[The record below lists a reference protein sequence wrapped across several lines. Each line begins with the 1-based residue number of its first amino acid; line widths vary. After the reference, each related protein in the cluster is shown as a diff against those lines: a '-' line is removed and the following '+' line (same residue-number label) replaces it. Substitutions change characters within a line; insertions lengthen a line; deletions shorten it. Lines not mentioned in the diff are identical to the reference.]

1 MTPNGSRATFR
12 SFSRGSC
19 QYDKKTTDPAYR
31 RFYRRCI
38 WCAFYVFRDRSAGRK
53 IGARE
58 RLGDSAVGHPC
69 RYLCRRL
76 HRLVSANR
84 LALRAHSLEQM
95 ARESPIRF
103 LILCGVLFA
112 SAPMRI
118 YEDAA
123 GRAGVDPDEVQAL
136 AEAESRHNPR
146 AVSGAGAV
154 GLMQIMPATSA
165 WFCKLSRA
173 ELFNATKNA
182 RCGAAYYAH
191 LRARFR
197 GNPVLAVA
205 AYNAGP
211 GAVERFGGVPPYTET
226 RRHVEKW
233 AAAYS
238 RIKTQKGMS
247 SSGKSPVAS
256 VPAGSATGGWLDG
269 ALSSLLLGISSILS
283 QLPTCRL
290 CFAPS

>member
-1 MTPNGSRATFR
+1 
-12 SFSRGSC
+12 
-19 QYDKKTTDPAYR
+19 
-31 RFYRRCI
+31 
-38 WCAFYVFRDRSAGRK
+38 
-53 IGARE
+53 
-58 RLGDSAVGHPC
+58 
-69 RYLCRRL
+69 
-76 HRLVSANR
+76 
-84 LALRAHSLEQM
+84 M
-95 ARESPIRF
+95 AWEFPIRF

-123 GRAGVDPDEVQAL
+123 SRAGVDPDEVQAL
-136 AEAESRHNPR
+136 AETESRHNPR

-154 GLMQIMPATSA
+154 GLMQIMPATGA

-173 ELFNATKNA
+173 DLFNATKNA

-211 GAVERFGGVPPYTET
+211 GAVEKWGGVPPYAET

-256 VPAGSATGGWLDG
+256 VPAGSGAGWLG
-269 ALSSLLLGISSILS
+269 VALSSLLLGINSILS
-283 QLPTCRL
+283 QLPTHRL
-290 CFAPS
+290 CFAPSFSHVSSSSFPVSPTM